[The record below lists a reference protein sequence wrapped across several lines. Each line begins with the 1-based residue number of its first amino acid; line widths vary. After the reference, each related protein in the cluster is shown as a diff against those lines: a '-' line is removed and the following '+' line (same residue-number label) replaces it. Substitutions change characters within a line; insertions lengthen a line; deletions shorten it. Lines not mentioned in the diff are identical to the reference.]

1 MRRTATPRGHPL
13 LAAVLALG
21 LATCA
26 PPQGRRTAP
35 AGSVPVQPR
44 FTGGAEAE
52 LASEPAAAIAKAEQV
67 LRERGFTLVAPPTPN
82 GPLEATS
89 RGEASPGWAD
99 CPAITL
105 RDPFSEALRARR
117 TEASGFTTRVTVN
130 AAPVSPGETRLAVRA
145 LNIGTYVNSFTGTPQ
160 QSTCRSTGVLE
171 RDLVEAVQA
180 AAT

>member
-1 MRRTATPRGHPL
+1 MRPGHL
-13 LAAVLALG
+13 SLVAVLAVVLT
-21 LATCA
+21 ACA
-26 PPQGRRTAP
+26 AQPQGRRTAP

-44 FTGGAEAE
+44 FSGGAEAV
-52 LASEPAAAIAKAEQV
+52 LASEPAAAIATAERV
-67 LRERGFTLVAPPTPN
+67 LRDRGFALVAPPTPN

-89 RGEASPGWAD
+89 RGETSPGWAD

-130 AAPVSPGETRLAVRA
+130 ATPVSPSETRLAVRA

-171 RDLVEAVQA
+171 RELVEAVQA